1 MKTFV
6 DYAWWQVSPVQLASM
21 GFSGAMRYGVPGNTK
36 SATAVE
42 VANLR
47 AAGFDFGLVYETVAN
62 RSAQGTNAGAD
73 DAKAANVFADSLGY
87 PSTCTLWYAVDFDA
101 APSQVQAY
109 FDGVGS
115 ARLRTYAPYGS
126 ADVIDGVRYP
136 GIGWQTAAWS
146 RGRVSARAGLLQNG
160 FHNTY
165 DSNVVLVADF
175 GQWRAG
181 TIPTPTPTDVPVAV
195 LEEGMFTSPP
205 DAKAHDFPV
214 PSWAK
219 KLRPLSNGTSAKV
232 AITDG
237 KNVLALHDRD
247 YWGPNLSFAMDI
259 PAGAQCVEVV
269 NWGSGQEGSGS
280 ADLNVIFDIA

>member
-1 MKTFV
+1 MTTFV
-6 DYAWWQVSPVQLASM
+6 DYAWWQVTPAQLRSM
-21 GFSGAMRYGVPGNTK
+21 GFTGAMRYGVPGNTK
-36 SATAVE
+36 SATPVE

-62 RSAQGTNAGAD
+62 RSAQGAGAGAD
-73 DAKAANVFADSLGY
+73 DAKAANAFADSLGY
-87 PSTCTLWYAVDFDA
+87 PSECTLWYAVDFDA

-115 ARLRTYAPYGS
+115 ARLRPYAPYGS

-181 TIPTPTPTDVPVAV
+181 TVPTPTDVPVAV
-195 LEEGMFTSPP
+195 LEEGMFTVPP
-205 DAKAHDFPV
+205 DAKAYDYPIQ
-214 PSWAK
+214 SWVK
-219 KLRPLSNGTSAKV
+219 RIHVQSNGTKAKV
-232 AITDG
+232 AVTDG
-237 KNVLALHDRD
+237 KDVVFIHDQD
-247 YWGPNLSFAMDI
+247 WWGPNDSFAFDR
-259 PAGAQCVEVV
+259 PAKGTTLEVV
-269 NWGSGQEGSGS
+269 NWGSGQKGSGS
-280 ADLNVIFDIA
+280 DTLNIAYDVA